1 MSFDEDYRRV
11 PKWRHEL
18 ELVEYEQFQEL
29 EKRVEKLEIHIEG
42 LIKLLAVEKVDPN
55 SGKGNFLY
63 PFLPS
68 EVPHDSGREVRP
80 LAGGKSTVS
89 SDVEV
94 SQPKRWG
101 RRKKE
106 SK

>member
-1 MSFDEDYRRV
+1 MSEDYRRL
-11 PKWRHEL
+11 PKYRHEL

-68 EVPHDSGREVRP
+68 EVPRDSGREEVRP

-89 SDVEV
+89 NDVEV

-101 RRKKE
+101 RRKKAT
-106 SK
+106 K